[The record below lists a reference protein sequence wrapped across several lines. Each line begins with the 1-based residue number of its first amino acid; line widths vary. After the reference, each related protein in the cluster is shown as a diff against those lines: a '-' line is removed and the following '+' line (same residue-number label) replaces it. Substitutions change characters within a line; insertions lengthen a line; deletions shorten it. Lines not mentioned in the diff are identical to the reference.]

1 MKQRHVRKPSVP
13 SIGEQRGQ
21 RGAALLLVVA
31 MLLGAALVLA
41 GSFCASVV
49 QKTQLNLA
57 REQRIYLDGVI
68 KNAHDW
74 YQRVALTMEVAGDTP
89 TESELLQKIAPDQK
103 YGIRA
108 QVSSRLGLPC
118 ASDATFGTC
127 APYRVIVVWLPP
139 ISSTD
144 ATSFTASTGS
154 YVIDPVV
161 LAAGTSRVF
170 NTLLY
175 QQGLMVQINE
185 RLKVTASRIQNYA
198 RAQQNLMGGAS
209 FENFLRSS
217 DCSRTVSGHLPC
229 LDTYTTITATTIP
242 TLLGLPDSDFLTPW
256 GDVMLI
262 SNLLDSSVSSMPYS
276 LSLKASSPWGQT
288 TTLQVQQTD

>member
-1 MKQRHVRKPSVP
+1 MKRTRARMTAKPSE
-13 SIGEQRGQ
+13 GGQ
-21 RGAALLLVVA
+21 RGAAFLWVVA
-31 MLLGAALVLA
+31 MLLGATLVLA
-41 GSFCASVV
+41 GSFRAGVA
-49 QKTQLNLA
+49 QKVQLNLA
-57 REQRIYLDGVI
+57 RDQNAYLDQVI
-68 KNAHDW
+68 KTAHDW
-74 YQRVALTMEVAGDTP
+74 YQRVALSMEVSGDTL
-89 TESELLQKIAPDQK
+89 TESELLQKIAPNQK

-108 QVSSRLGLPC
+108 QLSSRLGLPC
-118 ASDATFGTC
+118 ASDAAFGTC

-139 ISSTD
+139 ISATD
-144 ATSFTASTGS
+144 ATSFNASTGS
-154 YVIDPVV
+154 FVPDPVV
-161 LAAGTSRVF
+161 LSAGTSRIF

-198 RAQQNLMGGAS
+198 RAQQNITGLAS

-229 LDTYTTITATTIP
+229 LDTYTAITSTTIP

-256 GDVMLI
+256 GDVILI
-262 SNLLDSSVSSMPYS
+262 SNLLDSSVSAMPYS
-276 LSLKASSPWGQT
+276 LSIKASSPWGQT